1 MAWQIEV
8 TDTAKKQMAKLDHQV
23 QKDILLYLREKI
35 GTDENPRR
43 YGAPLRRELIG
54 RWKYRVGSY
63 RLICDIQDEK
73 ITVLV
78 LMAGHRSKIYGGH

>member
-1 MAWQIEV
+1 LAWQIEV